1 MKIFKFFN
9 NIKNYRN
16 NFLGKKT
23 TNWKAFGIPLLASC
37 SIANGSDIR
46 ALYLKL
52 VDPYL
57 DPADTMIDNYD
68 IDVSIANEG
77 TTKLKDTSFLES
89 AEGAVT
95 PDKNSL
101 EMHTTTD
108 FNYYRADDKGT
119 GRGAKIEM
127 NEQITCTVLPCRL
140 NVIVC
145 WSENMVARR
154 NTLLLSSLPETYK
167 SGFFSKKPKES
178 VSLYK
183 CLEAFLK
190 EEPLGPEDMW

>member
-1 MKIFKFFN
+1 M
-9 NIKNYRN
+9 
-16 NFLGKKT
+16 
-23 TNWKAFGIPLLASC
+23 
-37 SIANGSDIR
+37 
-46 ALYLKL
+46 YLKL

-57 DPADTMIDNYD
+57 DPADNMMGNYGNV
-68 IDVSIANEG
+68 VSTANEG
-77 TTKLKDTSFLES
+77 TTELEDPSFLES
-89 AEGAVT
+89 DEGADT
-95 PDKNSL
+95 ADKNSL
-101 EMHTTTD
+101 DMHTNTD
-108 FNYYRADDKGT
+108 FNFYRADEKGT
-119 GRGAKIEM
+119 GRGSEIEM

-145 WSENMVARR
+145 WPEKMVERR